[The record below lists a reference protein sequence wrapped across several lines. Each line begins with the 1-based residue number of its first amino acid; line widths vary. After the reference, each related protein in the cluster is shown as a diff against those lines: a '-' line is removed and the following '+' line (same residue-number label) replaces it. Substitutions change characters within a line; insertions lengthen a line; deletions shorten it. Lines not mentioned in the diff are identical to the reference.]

1 MSNLAQ
7 LSAGE
12 AFDDFTG
19 QPLGEG
25 FLTFQSSAGNII
37 VFNGP
42 SEYNA
47 YRNANPGEF
56 DTTPDTGGNSNEE
69 IQGDN

>member
-1 MSNLAQ
+1 MSNVTQ

-25 FLTFQSSAGNII
+25 FLTFQSSAGNRIL
-37 VFNGP
+37 FNGP
-42 SEYNA
+42 AEYNA
-47 YRNANPGEF
+47 YRIANPGEF
-56 DTTPDTGGNSNEE
+56 ATTPDTGGNANEE